1 MEAEGQKGT
10 RPADIPDDAIVVRQ
24 SNWAWRWGAAP
35 WLALLGAAVAFD
47 FITFGVLPSVLAA
60 IFIVPRYMSYRNTAF
75 ILTERYLIIQ
85 QGTFMGQRR
94 FDLLIADLND
104 VLVKPGQFGRSL
116 GSIGVNLQLKDGGMV
131 PLRYV
136 PAESPLVE
144 HLRARMNP

>member
-1 MEAEGQKGT
+1 MTVDGPEGT
-10 RPADIPDDAIVVRQ
+10 RPVEIPDDAIVVRQ
-24 SNWAWRWGAAP
+24 SNWAWRWAAVP
-35 WLALLGAAVAFD
+35 WLVLLGATVAFD
-47 FITFGVLPSVLAA
+47 FITFGVLPEVVAA
-60 IFIVPRYMSYRNTAF
+60 IFIVPRYMSYRNTAD

-94 FDLLIADLND
+94 FDLPIADVDD

-116 GSIGVNLQLKDGGMV
+116 GYAGVNLQLKDGGMA